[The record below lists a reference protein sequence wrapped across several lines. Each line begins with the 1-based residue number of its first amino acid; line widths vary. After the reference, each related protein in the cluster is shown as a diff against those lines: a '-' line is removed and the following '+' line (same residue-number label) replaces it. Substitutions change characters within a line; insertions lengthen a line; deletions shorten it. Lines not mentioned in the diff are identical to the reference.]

1 MEPTAVGEVLGSV
14 DGTDCEDFYKRYLH
28 DFVRLAHRCTH
39 LNQEHEKQEY
49 EVNLSQYDW
58 ALAIM
63 QQRHF

>member
-58 ALAIM
+58 ALA
-63 QQRHF
+63 RHF